1 MIAPKV
7 VIFLF
12 TLPLLVCQT
21 SQAQTKIERE
31 KSALIKAALI
41 KSINQNK
48 IPGMLA
54 AIIDSDGLIAIAAAG
69 VRKSGNKKK
78 ITPQDLVHLGSCTKA
93 MTSTLLA
100 RFVDESSISWET
112 TLIEVFPEYKNKIHP
127 DYHQTTLWQ
136 LATHRSGIATNAQD
150 WRAHRNMTIKVR
162 RQTIMLE
169 NLKQASAGKP
179 GEFLYSN
186 LGYMTAA
193 CMIEKLSR
201 TSWEDLMKSFIFKP
215 LDMKSAGFGAPGRP
229 GEIKQPWGHIK
240 KSGRWSPIQS
250 DNAAAL
256 GPAGRVHCSLQ
267 DWAKFIA
274 LQLPE
279 KTPVILNRKKLDRL
293 IQPTGEYAAGW
304 LVTQRTWGKGTVL
317 SHSGSNTM
325 WHALLWVA
333 PKLDRAYLVVTNSND
348 EKSTVICD
356 DMIGKLIAIDK

>member
-1 MIAPKV
+1 MIAAKV

-21 SQAQTKIERE
+21 SQAQTQTQIEHE

-41 KSINQNK
+41 ESINQNK

-78 ITPQDLVHLGSCTKA
+78 ITPHDLVHLGSCTKA

-127 DYHQTTLWQ
+127 DYHQATLWQ
-136 LATHRSGIATNAQD
+136 LATHRSGIAANAQD
-150 WRAHRNMTIKVR
+150 WRVHRDMTIKAR
-162 RQTIMLE
+162 RQTIMLD

-201 TSWEDLMKSFIFKP
+201 TSWENLMKAFIFKP
-215 LDMKSAGFGAPGRP
+215 LDMKSAGFGAPGRL

-240 KSGRWSPIQS
+240 KLGCWSPIQS
-250 DNAAAL
+250 DNAEAL

-279 KTPVILNRKKLDRL
+279 KTPDILNRKKLDQL
-293 IQPTGEYAAGW
+293 IQPTGEYAAG
-304 LVTQRTWGKGTVL
+304 
-317 SHSGSNTM
+317 
-325 WHALLWVA
+325 
-333 PKLDRAYLVVTNSND
+333 
-348 EKSTVICD
+348 
-356 DMIGKLIAIDK
+356 